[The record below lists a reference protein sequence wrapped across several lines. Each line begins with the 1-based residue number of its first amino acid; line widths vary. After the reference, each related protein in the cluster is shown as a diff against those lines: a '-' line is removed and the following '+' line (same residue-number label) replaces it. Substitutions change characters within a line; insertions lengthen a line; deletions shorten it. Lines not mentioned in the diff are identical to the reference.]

1 MTLHSDLTHSLAE
14 AEAFCARKGVSL
26 TPIRKRVLELLL
38 DADGPVKAYDLLA
51 QLKPGAGAA
60 QPPTVYRALD
70 FLVSTGLAHKVESL
84 NAYTACIH
92 GEEAGGPVLFICE
105 QCGAVQEQHSH
116 AKPKDMPEGFQ
127 LTRSVVEHYGL
138 CANCQA
144 A

>member
-14 AEAFCARKGVSL
+14 AEALCARKGVSL

-105 QCGAVQEQHSH
+105 KCGAVQEQHAH
-116 AKPKDMPEGFQ
+116 AKLKDMPEGFQ